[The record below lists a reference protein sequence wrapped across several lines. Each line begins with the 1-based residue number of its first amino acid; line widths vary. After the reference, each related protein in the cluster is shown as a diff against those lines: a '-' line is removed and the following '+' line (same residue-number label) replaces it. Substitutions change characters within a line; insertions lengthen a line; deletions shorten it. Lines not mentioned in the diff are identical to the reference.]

1 MLHKRRPTLAA
12 PPPDPFG
19 ERRPVAFRERLQ
31 LLGGEFEFATDR
43 ARLLRIVRQA
53 YARLPPHKFG
63 GTNPRFKVRL
73 VLTPGGTQSRSR
85 REPPPVRNLAAAG
98 LLCGAMDRANFVALT
113 PQQRSALIVLSSDKL
128 RYPYHIRYELL
139 EFAVYVLASRAQ
151 RLVPLHAACF
161 GKGEQGVLVMGA
173 SGSGKS
179 TLALHALLS
188 GLDFL
193 AEDSVLVDPRG
204 VRATGVANFLHL
216 RPDSLRFLAAAERA
230 LLIEKSSVVRRRSGV
245 TKLEIDLRRPQF
257 RLAARPLRIRALLFL
272 SSQRVGRRGLLT
284 PLSASE
290 VQRRL
295 VASQRYAAQQPG
307 WRAFRAQACRLP
319 GYQLRRGAH
328 PRAAAEA
335 VRELLARMP
344 ARRAR
349 APRPSSPRRRGRMAQ
364 PIGRSVPEEIRV
376 GSEASS
382 DA

>member
-1 MLHKRRPTLAA
+1 MPRRRLTLAA

-19 ERRPVAFRERLQ
+19 ERRSVAFRERLQ
-31 LLGGEFEFATDR
+31 VLGGEFEFATDS
-43 ARLLRIVRQA
+43 ARLLRIVRWA
-53 YARLPPHKFG
+53 YARLPPHRFG
-63 GTNPRFKVRL
+63 ATKSRFKVRL
-73 VLTPGGTQSRSR
+73 VLTPGRMHGSSR

-113 PQQRSALIVLSSDKL
+113 PEQRSALVVISADKL

-151 RLVPLHAACF
+151 RLVPLHGACI
-161 GKGEQGVLVMGA
+161 GKGEHGVLLMGA

-179 TLALHALLS
+179 TLALHALLR

-193 AEDSVLVDPRG
+193 AEDSVLVNSRG

-230 LLIEKSSVVRRRSGV
+230 MLIEKSSVVRRRSGV
-245 TKLEIDLRRPQF
+245 PKLEIDLRRSQF
-257 RLAARPLRIRALLFL
+257 RLAAAPLRIRALLFL
-272 SSQRVGRRGLLT
+272 SAQRSTRRGLLT
-284 PLSASE
+284 PLSPSE
-290 VQRRL
+290 VHRRL

-307 WRAFRAQACRLP
+307 WRAFCVQACWLP
-319 GYQLRRGAH
+319 GYELRRGAH

-335 VRELLARMP
+335 VHGLLERMP
-344 ARRAR
+344 ARGVR
-349 APRPSSPRRRGRMAQ
+349 APRRPASPRRRGRTAQ
-364 PIGRSVPEEIRV
+364 SGGSRRQEEMRV
-376 GSEASS
+376 SGEASS